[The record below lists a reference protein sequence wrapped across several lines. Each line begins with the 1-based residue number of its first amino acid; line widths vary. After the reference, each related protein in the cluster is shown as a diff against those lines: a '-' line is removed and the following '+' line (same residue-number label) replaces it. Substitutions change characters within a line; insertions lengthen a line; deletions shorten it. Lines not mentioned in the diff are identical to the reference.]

1 MLSHVGKAECCEQE
15 SEEPARTI
23 MEYKKRVH
31 AGKTVVQ
38 IQQGSTVRTRK
49 DSVTIKIVLLE

>member
-23 MEYKKRVH
+23 MEYKKGFMPVKQWYKYNK
-31 AGKTVVQ
+31 A
-38 IQQGSTVRTRK
+38 VRTRK
-49 DSVTIKIVLLE
+49 DSVTIKIVLE